1 MGATYPKYSK
11 LYTASVRID
20 YGDSS
25 TYTDGDDLTSVCE
38 LIHSDDSYDVSPN
51 PFDGLIITTIRT
63 LDSKWGFKVS
73 LKVVGVDCRILNAV
87 CYNGTNDPAFIIN
100 SNIRDA
106 EAAFT
111 KFEFDPSRIGI
122 FPIDMDN
129 QAYLFTITYQKGLT

>member
-25 TYTDGDDLTSVCE
+25 TYTEGDDLTSACE

-51 PFDGLIITTIRT
+51 PFDGLIITAIRT

-73 LKVVGVDCRILNAV
+73 LVVGVDCRILNAV
-87 CYNGTNDPAFIIN
+87 CYDGTNDPAFIIN
-100 SNIRDA
+100 PNILYG
-106 EAAFT
+106 EVAFT
-111 KFEFDPSRIGI
+111 KFEFDVSRSAIN
-122 FPIDMDN
+122 PIDMDN
-129 QAYLFTITYQKGLT
+129 QAYLFTITYQKAMP

>member
-1 MGATYPKYSK
+1 MAATYPKYSK

-25 TYTDGDDLTSVCE
+25 TYTEGDDLTSACE

-87 CYNGTNDPAFIIN
+87 CYNGGNDPAFIIN

-111 KFEFDPSRIGI
+111 KFEFDPSRSGI

-129 QAYLFTITYQKGLT
+129 QAYLFTITYQKGMP

>member
-1 MGATYPKYSK
+1 MGANYPKYSK

-111 KFEFDPSRIGI
+111 KFEFDPTKGDVL
-122 FPIDMDN
+122 PIDMDFN
-129 QAYLFTITYQKGLT
+129 FYIFTITYQKGLP

>member
-25 TYTDGDDLTSVCE
+25 TYTEGDDLTSACE

-51 PFDGLIITTIRT
+51 PFDGLIITAIRT

-73 LKVVGVDCRILNAV
+73 LVVGVDARILSAV
-87 CYNGTNDPAFIIN
+87 CYDGGNDPAFIIN
-100 SNIRDA
+100 PNIRDG
-106 EAAFT
+106 EVAFT
-111 KFEFDPSRIGI
+111 KFEFDVSRNAIN
-122 FPIDMDN
+122 PIDMDN
-129 QAYLFTITYQKGLT
+129 QAYIFTITYQKALVD

>member
-1 MGATYPKYSK
+1 MATTYPKYSK

-25 TYTDGDDLTSVCE
+25 TYTEGDDLTSACE

-87 CYNGTNDPAFIIN
+87 CYDGGNDPTFIIN
-100 SNIRDA
+100 PNIRDA
-106 EAAFT
+106 EVAFT
-111 KFEFDPSRIGI
+111 KFEFDVSRSAIN
-122 FPIDMDN
+122 PIDMDN
-129 QAYLFTITYQKGLT
+129 QAYTFTITYQKGMP